1 LKILGQIFRL
11 GVKTLLMHGFTA
23 AFADTDLSAESQA
36 EIDTILKNADLKVDD
51 LIETF
56 NQGQLDAFPG
66 RSIEETL
73 ELKILETLNKARNDA
88 GRVVSKSLDETS
100 NTLIMSKS
108 GARGNIINL
117 AQMAAVVGQQALRG
131 KRIERGY
138 KHRTLSCFAK
148 GDLRSAQRG
157 FINKG
162 FRQGLSPHEFFFM
175 AMTGRDSL
183 MDTALRTPKSGY
195 LYRRLANAMQDL
207 KVEYDGTVRNAS
219 KKVIQ
224 FSYGEDGIDVSKSE
238 GGKINVKRIIESV
251 MEGN

>member
-1 LKILGQIFRL
+1 
-11 GVKTLLMHGFTA
+11 MHGFTA
-23 AFADTDLSAESQA
+23 AFSDTDLTEENQQ
-36 EIDTILKNADLKVDD
+36 EIENILIEADKRVDA
-51 LIETF
+51 LIETYR
-56 NQGQLDAFPG
+56 NGDLDAFPG

-88 GRVVSKSLDETS
+88 GRVVSRSLDETK

-138 KHRTLSCFAK
+138 KDRTLSAFK
-148 GDLRSAQRG
+148 KNDLRSSPRG
-157 FINKG
+157 FISRG
-162 FRQGLSPHEFFFM
+162 FRHGLKPHEFFFM

-195 LYRRLANAMQDL
+195 LYRRLSNSMQDI
-207 KVEYDGTVRNAS
+207 KVEYDGTIRNSS
-219 KKVIQ
+219 KKIIQ
-224 FSYGEDGIDVSKSE
+224 FEYGEDSLDVSKSE
-238 GGKINVKRIIESV
+238 AGKVNVHRIIEHV
-251 MEGN
+251 TEG